1 MGIYKH
7 ALTAF
12 WRGKRRL
19 FEIKVS
25 SVSDQTLLL
34 FWRGK
39 LVLVFN
45 KLNLYLVLII
55 LFVYCTIDNDETQTD
70 YFLD

>member
-25 SVSDQTLLL
+25 SDQTLLL

-45 KLNLYLVLII
+45 KLNLCLVLII

-70 YFLD
+70 YFLN